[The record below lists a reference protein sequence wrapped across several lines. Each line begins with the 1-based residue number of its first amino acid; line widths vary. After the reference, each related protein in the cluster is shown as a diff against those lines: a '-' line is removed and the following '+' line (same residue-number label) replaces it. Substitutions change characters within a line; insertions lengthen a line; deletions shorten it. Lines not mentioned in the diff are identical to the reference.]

1 MVALGGVLFLMS
13 EVPLYLHTGVGTYSR
28 GECLPGVSVQTVPL
42 GNERHAHLVEGLGS
56 EVWGLGLRVQH

>member
-28 GECLPGVSVQTVPL
+28 VECLPGISVQTVPL
-42 GNERHAHLVEGLGS
+42 GNERHAHLVEGI
-56 EVWGLGLRVQH
+56 RF